1 METAVTD
8 GKTDDTYIPQTPKEY
23 VELFLKRKALFFL
36 SFFNV
41 LLVAAVVYPFLPKA
55 YEASTLLSVD
65 DQSLLGSAVRGLSL
79 QEAREKSLKL
89 MTMQIMSFPNMRAV
103 GKKIGWDESDPLAFD
118 GKVSKMAKRVK
129 VVMVSEGLLQI
140 SYRDKDRAEA
150 RKVADLIAAQVVE
163 SNRQV
168 KMGEAETAIQF
179 IDQQLRIYKE
189 RLRNS
194 EQSFLLAK
202 SNTELE
208 ALQQQRR
215 LLAEQLEL
223 AEKAAPQDPRRGNPL
238 TFELRKELVLA
249 ENQLQQLLLT
259 AKKEHP
265 IMEELR
271 QKVAMLRK
279 RLQLEKDSGSLADAS
294 ASSTQVRDLAAKLKA
309 LDAQIGTVR
318 GRQEDLK
325 GGKVDLKGVSE
336 AELLAMQRDK
346 AVNEDIYRSLLT
358 RLENAQM
365 SQRLD
370 AVGQGASYK
379 IVEPARL
386 PLRPASPDPLKT
398 GVVVFGLA
406 LMAGVGAVALRE
418 YTDSSFRGVRDA
430 KGYLKMPL
438 LAYIPEIHSPQNG
451 ERPSSEFAYVANLI
465 KDPDIAPQIVT
476 FHDPNSIPAEQYRLL
491 RTHLMFMS
499 EKHPLRTVMITSAL
513 EGEGKTTTA
522 VNLAISMA
530 HELNRKVLLVD
541 CDLRKGGVEKSLG
554 LPRGKGLSHYLSDA
568 CSADAVFR
576 KTKVERLTVVT
587 AGDGAAH
594 SPTKLLSSE
603 KMARFVESAKSSH
616 DFVILDAPPV
626 LYLADVPVLT
636 QLADGILLVVQIGKT
651 PRELAGTALATLE
664 QTRRANT
671 LGAVLTRVE
680 RSVPAY
686 IQHYLEGGN

>member
-1 METAVTD
+1 MENLLAD
-8 GKTDDTYIPQTPKEY
+8 SYIPQSPKEY
-23 VELFLKRKALFFL
+23 LEIFKKRKAMFFL
-36 SFFNV
+36 AFFNV
-41 LLVAAVVYPFLPKA
+41 LLIAAVVYPFLPKA
-55 YEASTLLSVD
+55 YESSVLLQVD
-65 DQSLLGSAVRGLSL
+65 DLGLMSSAVQGLGL

-89 MTMQIMSFPNMRAV
+89 LTMQILSVPTIRAAAKEL
-103 GKKIGWDESDPLAFD
+103 GYDQGLDQLAFE
-118 GKVSKMAKRVK
+118 KRVEKMRKRIK
-129 VVMVSEGLLQI
+129 VVMISEGLLQI
-140 SYRDKDRAEA
+140 SYQDKERESAQ
-150 RKVADLIAAQVVE
+150 KGADAIVKSVVE
-163 SNRQV
+163 TNRAA
-168 KMGEAETAIQF
+168 KMGEAETAIEF

-194 EQSFLLAK
+194 ERTFLLTK
-202 SNTELE
+202 TNTEIE

-215 LLAEQLEL
+215 LLADQL
-223 AEKAAPQDPRRGNPL
+223 AQIEKTSPSDPRRGNPL

-279 RLQLEKDSGSLADAS
+279 RLALEKETGALSEGGGASNPAYRDA
-294 ASSTQVRDLAAKLKA
+294 AAKLRA
-309 LDAQIGTVR
+309 VDMEIDSIR
-318 GRQEDLK
+318 RRQEDLK
-325 GGKVDLKGVSE
+325 GGKVELKGISE
-336 AELLAMQRDK
+336 AEALAMERDK
-346 AVNEDIYRSLLT
+346 KVNEDIYQSLLK
-358 RLENAQM
+358 RMENAHI

-370 AVGQGASYK
+370 ALGQGAAYK
-379 IVEPARL
+379 VLEPARL
-386 PLRPASPDPLKT
+386 PLRPATPDPLKT

-406 LMAGVGAVALRE
+406 FMAGFGSVFLKE
-418 YTDSSFRGVRDA
+418 YMDSSFRGVRDA
-430 KGYLKMPL
+430 KSYLKLPL
-438 LAYIPEIHSPQNG
+438 LAYIPEITTAHDGAQ
-451 ERPSSEFAYVANLI
+451 PSTEFSYVANLI

-491 RTHLMFMS
+491 RTHLVFMS

-530 HELNRKVLLVD
+530 HDLGRKVLLVD

-554 LPRGKGLSHYLSDA
+554 LPRGKGLGNYLADQ
-568 CSADAVFR
+568 CSADAIQR
-576 KTKVERLTVVT
+576 KTRVAGLTVVT
-587 AGDGAAH
+587 AGENVVQ

-603 KMARFVESAKSSH
+603 KMAKFIETARPLY
-616 DFVILDAPPV
+616 DFIILDAPPV

-651 PRELAGTALATLE
+651 PRELAGNALAALE

-671 LGAVLTRVE
+671 LGAVLTRVDH
-680 RSVPAY
+680 SVPAY
-686 IQHYLEGGN
+686 IQHYLEGSN